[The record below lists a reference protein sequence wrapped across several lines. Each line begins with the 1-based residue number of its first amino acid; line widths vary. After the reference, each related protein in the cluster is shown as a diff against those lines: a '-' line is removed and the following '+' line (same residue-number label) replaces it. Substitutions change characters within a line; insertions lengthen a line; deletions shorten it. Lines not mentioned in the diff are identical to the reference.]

1 MFDFLACPVAD
12 VERWAEF
19 ASRHGRAS
27 VTAQGFLRRFQTT
40 GGIESRGEL
49 EGNLMGAKQ
58 GRGLRNLL
66 QSHQAGALSGAQ
78 AFQTNR
84 CQNAIFASQG
94 DHIRNGSQ
102 GDQIQQ
108 GTQVEVSRAEDTGF
122 AGALK
127 QSVGEFE
134 GEPNGAELCKGA
146 RRILGFA
153 GIAGRGKPWIDQSNG
168 AGAGTEIW

>member
-1 MFDFLACPVAD
+1 
-12 VERWAEF
+12 
-19 ASRHGRAS
+19 
-27 VTAQGFLRRFQTT
+27 
-40 GGIESRGEL
+40 
-49 EGNLMGAKQ
+49 MGAKQ

-78 AFQTNR
+78 AFQTNG

-134 GEPNGAELCKGA
+134 GEPNGAELCKGRA
-146 RRILGFA
+146 GILGFA

-168 AGAGTEIW
+168 RRRGHRDLVMVQHDDLHAALAQPGNRSDRCRTAIHG